1 LINLKAKWASGPYI
15 VWMILF
21 TIIPMLMILYYAF
34 TDNNGA
40 FTFDNIVSAWDYV
53 PTLIRS
59 IWLAL
64 IATVVCL
71 IMAFPFAYAISRK
84 PMSKQKMFV
93 MLVMLPMW
101 MNFLLRTHALA
112 QLFEDNGIINT
123 ALQAIGLGKL
133 QIMGTEFAV
142 VVGMIYNFL
151 PFMIL
156 PLYSIMTKIDQS
168 LIESAHD
175 LGANNLQVLFKILLP
190 LSVPGIVSG
199 ITMVFV
205 PAVSTFVISKFLG
218 GTGFFLIG
226 DAIES
231 QILGN
236 TYNLH
241 TGSATSLI
249 LMVIVIITMLI
260 FSRIDTDE
268 LEETLA

>member
-1 LINLKAKWASGPYI
+1 
-15 VWMILF
+15 MILF
-21 TIIPMLMILYYAF
+21 TILPLLMIFYYAF
-34 TDNNGA
+34 TDSSGA
-40 FTFDNIVSAWDYV
+40 FTFKNFESALDYI
-53 PTLIRS
+53 PTLVRS
-59 IWLAL
+59 IWLAF

-71 IMAFPFAYAISRK
+71 VMAYPFAYSISRK

-123 ALQAIGLGKL
+123 VLKAIGLNGVKL
-133 QIMGTEFAV
+133 MGTEFAV
-142 VVGMIYNFL
+142 IVGMVYNFL

-156 PLYSIMTKIDQS
+156 PLYSIMTKIDNS
-168 LIESAHD
+168 LVESAHD
-175 LGANNLQVLFKILLP
+175 LGANGFQVLTKILIP

-218 GTGFFLIG
+218 GTGFYLIG
-226 DAIES
+226 DAIEA
-231 QILGN
+231 QFLGN
-236 TYNLH
+236 SYNLNA
-241 TGSATSLI
+241 GSATSLI

-260 FSRIDTDE
+260 FSRIDTDDM
-268 LEETLA
+268 EEALA